1 MEDSDTPNRDALPF
15 SLTVDEAAGTMR
27 VNRKTLYE
35 LIAAGEVPGVSHFG
49 RAIRIH
55 RDTFLR
61 WLAEGAAPRSGTK
74 A

>member
-1 MEDSDTPNRDALPF
+1 MQDSDKPHDRALPF

-35 LIAAGEVPGVSHFG
+35 LIAAGQVPGVRHYG

-55 RDTFLR
+55 RDTLLR
-61 WLAEGAAPRSGTK
+61 WLADGAAPRSGPK